1 MVIAWQAMAM
11 MEAALEMTVRYT
23 HERRVFGKALFEMQ
37 NTQFVLAE
45 LKTQAVLAKTFLYYC
60 TEQLLAGTLDAATA
74 SMAKLAVTE
83 AQGRVIDECLQ
94 LHGGY
99 RYMLEYPLAEM
110 YKDSR
115 ALRIYRGPSDI
126 IKLVTAQ
133 YRERVRS

>member
-83 AQGRVIDECLQ
+83 ATGRIIAEYMQ

-99 RYMLEYPLAEM
+99 GNMTEYPLHATSE
-110 YKDSR
+110 D
-115 ALRIYRGPSDI
+115 ARGGE
-126 IKLVTAQ
+126 A
-133 YRERVRS
+133 RVSTCRYTW